1 MNDNALGSLVAVC
14 SILNKHAAEY
24 LVVGGSAVILHG
36 YFRYSTN
43 AAGILADK
51 PDLDFWYNP
60 TYSNYF
66 KILKVLEELGQ
77 NVSKFKAEQSPNPEK
92 SFFRYEFEQFTLD
105 LLSNLKAPL
114 KFNTAFVNKET
125 VVFSEIEIPFL
136 NLDDL
141 IADKA
146 ANARPKDLADI
157 EQLKARQASE
167 EE

>member
-77 NVSKFKAEQSPNPEK
+77 NVSKFKAEQSPNPGK

-105 LLSNLKAPL
+105 LLPNLKAPL
-114 KFNTAFVNKET
+114 KFNAAFVNKET